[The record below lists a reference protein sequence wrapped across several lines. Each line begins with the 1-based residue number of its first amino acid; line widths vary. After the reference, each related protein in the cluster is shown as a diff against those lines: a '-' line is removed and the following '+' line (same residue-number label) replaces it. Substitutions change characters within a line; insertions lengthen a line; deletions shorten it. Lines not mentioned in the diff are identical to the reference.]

1 MNNVVSISAP
11 TYSNRQNATAAAR
24 AKLGKTAKRDVDF
37 LIAETPEGRWTWS
50 AKSVA
55 ALTEEIAVA
64 RTAGDFDRAEA
75 LGEARR
81 VAEVDADEAAIERD
95 EAINDLARAG
105 VEGPADVSVDKE
117 IPAFLRRS
125 LDANKTAGG
134 DAAIPAGELPPAVK
148 RSATVKDLAAVSP
161 QPKEKARK
169 ESAKRVRDRAPKAP
183 KRDDGRET
191 FVSPTTGK
199 VTTGKNAL
207 ILNMAAREN
216 PRGATLAELVAAT
229 GWTTFAASGFKRI
242 AEKAGV
248 ELQMEGKPAER
259 RFWIT
264 L

>member
-1 MNNVVSISAP
+1 MNNVVSICAA
-11 TYSNRQNATAAAR
+11 TYSNKQNAVAAAR
-24 AKLGKTAKRDVDF
+24 KRLGRDADF
-37 LIAETPEGRWTWS
+37 SVGKNEEGRWVWS
-50 AKSVA
+50 ARESFASVSEKIETG
-55 ALTEEIAVA
+55 AL
-64 RTAGDFDRAEA
+64 
-75 LGEARR
+75 
-81 VAEVDADEAAIERD
+81 VDARDKLFAELDQEDALARD
-95 EAINDLARAG
+95 EQIDDLARAG
-105 VEGPADVSVDKE
+105 VEGPADVSVDRFPIE
-117 IPAFLRRS
+117 DALSCGPIPAFLRRS

-148 RSATVKDLAAVSP
+148 RSASVKDLAAVSP
-161 QPKEKARK
+161 QPKEKVRK
-169 ESAKRVRDRAPKAP
+169 ESAKRVRDRAPKTP

-216 PRGATLAELVAAT
+216 PRGATLVELVAAT
-229 GWTTFAASGFKRI
+229 GWETFAASGFKRI